1 MSIFRLRRALPLAL
15 LLGAIAGARAD
26 QAPAR
31 CQYVNVAELPLRYLG
46 AAFHPA
52 VDGTINGTPA
62 PMLIDTGSHATYLTR
77 SAAERL
83 EPALRM
89 TGARVNGIGGSSRV
103 YDARIDDFAVGPTHS
118 GKRMLR
124 VVGEMGM
131 APPFDAIVG
140 ADFLFQADVEIAL
153 ADKQLRFFRPHNCKD
168 SFLGYWSQDAYEVP
182 LTGSFGDS
190 RNQTFTVELNGVKL
204 DAVIDSGA
212 SGSFVFAGAAHKA
225 GVDIDTPGT
234 IKTRDA
240 VGIGAERLAQ
250 WRAVF
255 KTLTIGS
262 ETIRDAELRI
272 SATPEAGRLHA
283 DILLGAD
290 FLRAHRVLFA
300 MSQNR
305 LYISYLGGDV
315 FARNA
320 KGIAPWLQSEADAGN
335 PDAEYA
341 LANIYRS
348 GTGVPAAAAPAA
360 AWLQKA
366 AQHGHAGAS
375 TQVGARLLH
384 GGQSSESAAVLSRA
398 AAQHRDDQRLPL
410 YLYLAQLQAGDGAGA
425 ARQLALRFDADKE
438 RRWPVPV
445 ADFYLG
451 RIDAARLLAQAG
463 SEPARAFAQ
472 GCEAKLLVAELAGA
486 QGDGRQAKALMT
498 AHRGECLRAPAP

>member
-1 MSIFRLRRALPLAL
+1 
-15 LLGAIAGARAD
+15 
-26 QAPAR
+26 
-31 CQYVNVAELPLRYLG
+31 
-46 AAFHPA
+46 
-52 VDGTINGTPA
+52 
-62 PMLIDTGSHATYLTR
+62 
-77 SAAERL
+77 
-83 EPALRM
+83 M
-89 TGARVNGIGGSSRV
+89 T
-103 YDARIDDFAVGPTHS
+103 
-118 GKRMLR
+118 
-124 VVGEMGM
+124 
-131 APPFDAIVG
+131 PPFDAIVG

-168 SFLGYWSQDAYEVP
+168 SFLAYWSQDAYEVP

-204 DAVIDSGA
+204 DAIIDSGA
-212 SGSFVFAGAAHKA
+212 SGSFVFVGAARKA
-225 GVDIDTPGT
+225 GIDIDSPGT

-272 SATPEAGRLHA
+272 AATPETGRLHA
-283 DILLGAD
+283 DVLLGTD

-315 FARNA
+315 FTRGAT
-320 KGIAPWLQSEADAGN
+320 GIAPWLQREADAGN
-335 PDAEYA
+335 PEAEYA
-341 LANIYRS
+341 LANVYRS
-348 GTGVPAAAAPAA
+348 GSGVPAAAAPAA

-366 AQHGHAGAS
+366 TQHGHAGAS
-375 TQVGARLLH
+375 IQVGATLLH
-384 GGQSSESAAVLSRA
+384 DGQARESAGVFSRA
-398 AAQHRDDQRLPL
+398 AAQHRDDPRLPL

-425 ARQLALRFDADKE
+425 ARQLALRFEGDRE

-451 RIDAARLLAQAG
+451 RIDAARLRALAAGAPAQA
-463 SEPARAFAQ
+463 AAQ
-472 GCEAKLLVAELAGA
+472 DCEAQLFVAELAGA
-486 QGDGRQAKALMT
+486 QGDRSAAKALT
-498 AHRGECLRAPAP
+498 AARRRDCPRAPAP